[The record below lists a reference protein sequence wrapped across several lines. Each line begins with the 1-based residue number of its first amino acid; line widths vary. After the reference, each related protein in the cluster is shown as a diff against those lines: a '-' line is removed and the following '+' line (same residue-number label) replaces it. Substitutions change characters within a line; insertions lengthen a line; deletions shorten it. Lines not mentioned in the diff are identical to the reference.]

1 MKEQGVERA
10 KNKTDLKKKKK
21 KKKEMRSKR
30 E

>member
-21 KKKEMRSKR
+21 KKEMGSKR